1 MYEEAGQTFG
11 TKDDKLAEPVL
22 LRQKQGDTHALQQF
36 MTDLLDS
43 NKELIDKKADNV
55 VKKIVGNASIYQVD
69 LKETKLVAQETP
81 KAYLSIIS

>member
-1 MYEEAGQTFG
+1 
-11 TKDDKLAEPVL
+11 
-22 LRQKQGDTHALQQF
+22 